1 MGEINFSIV
10 IPTWNRSS
18 LVGRLLESLFQ
29 DRERY
34 QYGKTEVLVIDNSQG
49 EEKASIAAS
58 CRQFGAQY
66 IEGVESVRK
75 KRNLGIDR
83 AQYGHILFLDSDVTV
98 EPGLLDCHA
107 AAYLGQ
113 EGDGKLGGAFGLT
126 EFVGKKSFWWK
137 ILELTSFVD
146 SFGFAKQFP
155 YVSWTIGN
163 NVSFRKKALLEI
175 GKFEEDLPFK
185 LGGDDLDM
193 SYRVTKAGYRIK
205 TVPGAVTYHSRDTWN
220 CWKAVND
227 RSKRWGSMEYHILK
241 RHPELAHRR
250 LPMTGDIVA
259 FFLLAFGGA
268 SIAMQSLLP
277 MAFWGIWCLML
288 YFMAFGH
295 YVGSHG
301 MVNPFYWTIA
311 MFLQGKYRFH
321 RLVMSLK
328 NKDLSLAFQGQYFG
342 IFHIRSDFQEHAKK
356 AWVYCDSMVL
366 LIIVMLLYKW
376 LAG

>member
-18 LVGRLLESLFQ
+18 LVGCLLESLYQ
-29 DRERY
+29 DRKRY
-34 QYGKTEVLVIDNSQG
+34 RNGKTEVLVIDNSEG

-58 CRQFGAQY
+58 CRQYDAQY
-66 IEGVESVRK
+66 IESVESVRK
-75 KRNLGIDR
+75 KRNLGIDL
-83 AQYGHILFLDSDVTV
+83 AQYEHILFIDSDVTV
-98 EPGLLDCHA
+98 KPGLLDSHA
-107 AAYLGQ
+107 AGYREQ
-113 EGDGKLGGAFGLT
+113 EEKLGGTFGLT

-163 NVSFRKKALLEI
+163 NVSFRKNVLLEI
-175 GKFEEDLPFK
+175 GKFEENLPFK

-193 SYRVTKAGYRIK
+193 SYRVTKAGYLIK
-205 TVPGAVTYHSRDTWN
+205 TVPEAVTYHSRDTWN

-259 FFLLAFGGA
+259 FFLLVFGGA
-268 SIAMQSLLP
+268 SLLTHSLAPL
-277 MAFWGIWCLML
+277 AFWGIWCLML
-288 YFMAFGH
+288 YLMAFGH
-295 YVGSHG
+295 YVGKNG
-301 MVNPFYWTIA
+301 RTNPFYWTIA

-328 NKDLSLAFQGQYFG
+328 NKDFSLAFQGQYFG
-342 IFHIRSDFQEHAKK
+342 IFHIRSDFQENAKK
-356 AWVYCDSMVL
+356 AWLYCDSMAL
-366 LIIVMLLYKW
+366 LIIVMLIYKW
-376 LAG
+376 IAC